1 MTGTAGT
8 KELVSG
14 VSQSEVDRANAEL
27 GVGVSPLAARKSG
40 QPRLQRQAAQSRKTF
55 RVSSIRYR
63 CYSFLANFLLAIA
76 WFVASFDDLVAVAII
91 DLFSLL
97 LFWFFFMVVVAAGFA
112 LKTSTF

>member
-55 RVSSIRYR
+55 RVSTIQYC
-63 CYSFLANFLLAIA
+63 CYGILANFLFATA
-76 WFVASFDDLVAVAII
+76 WFVASVDDLVAVAII

-97 LFWFFFMVVVAAGFA
+97 LFCFLFFLWLLLLQG
-112 LKTSTF
+112 LH